1 MRINCR
7 ILNGRTCTIV
17 VPDSGCT
24 VMRLK
29 CIIAQLLKARLR
41 GVWTMHLYHT
51 TSTEMQDAN
60 SLSSYGIINN
70 SSITMVLKVAEN
82 IRIKAVGPGGECF
95 LTLPSISTV
104 AHLKE
109 IYERRCSLDCKKH
122 GLQIDFKGKKLPSH
136 TSLAQAGICHGTQV
150 IIRSYQLSQSKSTE
164 LRRPGRLKLENSKT
178 CSKNNLV
185 KALEAMQL

>member
-1 MRINCR
+1 
-7 ILNGRTCTIV
+7 
-17 VPDSGCT
+17 
-24 VMRLK
+24 
-29 CIIAQLLKARLR
+29 
-41 GVWTMHLYHT
+41 
-51 TSTEMQDAN
+51 
-60 SLSSYGIINN
+60 
-70 SSITMVLKVAEN
+70 MVLKVAEN